1 MKKIS
6 DSQKKMIIYGAIVVG
21 VFLIFWIFFY
31 GPSRGRAN
39 RLKSRLL
46 IAKGEIQDI
55 EAMVDKDRPVS
66 ESINLLRKRQEE
78 LENKFPEKEEQSLRG
93 LSDLARRFD
102 IEVISIS
109 PQQKKI
115 FLDKDSDQVK
125 VSGKTC
131 QRVYVGMKIRCSY
144 EGLVRFIEALKE
156 DLPAFVTV
164 EHLEIQKYAAGSRK
178 RLNVVLELNLFLLC
192 S

>member
-1 MKKIS
+1 MKKIN
-6 DSQKKMIIYGAIVVG
+6 DSQKKTIIYGAIAGG
-21 VFLIFWIFFY
+21 VFLIFWIFLY
-31 GPSRGRAN
+31 GPSRSHAN

-46 IAKGEIQDI
+46 IVQGEVQDI
-55 EAMVDKDRPVS
+55 ESMVDRDRPVS
-66 ESINLLRKRQEE
+66 ESINLLRERQKE

-93 LSDLARRFD
+93 LSDIARSLD

-109 PQQKKI
+109 PQQKKT
-115 FLDKDSDQVK
+115 FLDDSNAQTK
-125 VSGKTC
+125 IKGKTC

-144 EGLVRFIEALKE
+144 EGLVRFIGALKK

-164 EHLEIQKYAAGSRK
+164 EHLEIQKYATGSRK
-178 RLNVVLELNLFLLC
+178 RLSVVLELNLFLLT